1 MNSPEQDEINALKAE
16 IAEYAAL
23 SLAERLIPTTAALIT
38 AKQNTLTE
46 LLKAQATATTNPSAA
61 VTRGEHTSCHHF
73 LSLLSVL
80 NIVCFRPRIFL
91 E

>member
-1 MNSPEQDEINALKAE
+1 MSTPEQDEINALKAK
-16 IAEYAAL
+16 IVEYESL
-23 SLAERLIPTTAALIT
+23 SLAERAQWIEVIVES
-38 AKQNTLTE
+38 KKTLNR
-46 LLKAQATATTNPSAA
+46 LLDAQAAATTNPSAA

>member
-1 MNSPEQDEINALKAE
+1 MSTPEQDEINALKAK
-16 IAEYAAL
+16 IVEYESL
-23 SLAERLIPTTAALIT
+23 SLAERAQWIEVIV
-38 AKQNTLTE
+38 AKQNTLNR
-46 LLKAQATATTNPSAA
+46 LLDAQAATTTNPSAA